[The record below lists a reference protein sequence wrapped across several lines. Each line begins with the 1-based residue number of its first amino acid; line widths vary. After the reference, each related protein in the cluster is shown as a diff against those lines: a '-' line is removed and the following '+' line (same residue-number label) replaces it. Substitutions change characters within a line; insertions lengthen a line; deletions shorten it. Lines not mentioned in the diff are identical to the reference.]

1 MLITIYKE
9 HTWEMRRSCL
19 LLLHE
24 LQSLLARD
32 NINST
37 GLLPETYTIALLRHV
52 QHFRSE
58 GSADE
63 LSVSRIRDRLEH
75 LCNGCAVLGIQV
87 GVNLVE

>member
-9 HTWEMRRSCL
+9 HTWEIRRSGL

-37 GLLPETYTIALLRHV
+37 GLLPEAYTIALLCHV
-52 QHFRSE
+52 EHFRSE

-63 LSVSRIRDRLEH
+63 LPVGRIRDRLEH

-87 GVNLVE
+87 GVNLIE

>member
-9 HTWEMRRSCL
+9 HTWEIRRSRF

-32 NINST
+32 NIDST
-37 GLLPETYTIALLRHV
+37 GLLPEADTIALLCHV
-52 QHFRSE
+52 QHFRAE

-63 LSVSRIRDRLEH
+63 LSIGRIRDGLEH
-75 LCNGCAVLGIQV
+75 CCNGCSVLSI
-87 GVNLVE
+87 